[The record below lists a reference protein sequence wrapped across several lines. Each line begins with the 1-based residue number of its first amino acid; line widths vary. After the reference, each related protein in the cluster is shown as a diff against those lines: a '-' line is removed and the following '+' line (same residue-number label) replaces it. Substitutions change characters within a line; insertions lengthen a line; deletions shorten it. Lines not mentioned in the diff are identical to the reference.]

1 MMMFYRRE
9 SFKQF
14 LQRYPLLSL
23 IIASN
28 VVVYL
33 YIRLVNG
40 ISDSS
45 LIVLK
50 GGILPSEFINGEY
63 WRFFTYAFLHDG
75 LTHLVM
81 NMFFLIIIAPPLE
94 VMIGKLR
101 MLLLFVLTIFSTAFF
116 VYYIGSQAGVG
127 ASGFTYGILG
137 LYIYI
142 VLFHK
147 DFLDVNSRKI
157 VLIWTAIGWVSTL
170 IIPGISILGHL
181 GGFVG
186 GFIFGFIAI
195 RQNTLKHWSST

>member
-1 MMMFYRRE
+1 MMFYRRE

-14 LQRYPLLSL
+14 LQRYPIISL

-28 VVVYL
+28 VAVFL
-33 YIRLVNG
+33 FMGLVNG
-40 ISDSS
+40 IWGSTP
-45 LIVLK
+45 LVIK
-50 GGILPSEFINGEY
+50 GGILPSEFIDGEY
-63 WRFFTYAFLHDG
+63 WRFITYAFLHDG

-101 MLLLFVLTIFSTAFF
+101 MLYLFLFTILSTSFI
-116 VYYIGSQAGVG
+116 VSMGSQAGVG

-142 VLFHK
+142 VVFRK
-147 DFLDVNSRKI
+147 GFLDVNSRKI
-157 VLIWTAIGWVSTL
+157 VLIWTVIGWVSTL
-170 IIPGISILGHL
+170 LIPGISILGHF

-186 GFIFGFIAI
+186 GFVFGMLAI
-195 RQNTLKHWSST
+195 RPNSLKHWSST

>member
-1 MMMFYRRE
+1 MFYRRE

-14 LQRYPLLSL
+14 LQRYPIISL

-28 VVVYL
+28 VIVFLYL
-33 YIRLVNG
+33 GVVNG
-40 ISDSS
+40 IWGSPEV
-45 LIVLK
+45 VLK
-50 GGILPSEFINGEY
+50 GGILPSEYIEGEY
-63 WRFFTYAFLHDG
+63 WRFITYAFLHDG

-94 VMIGKLR
+94 IMIGKVH
-101 MLLLFVLTIFSTAFF
+101 MLFLFIFTILSTSFSVFF
-116 VYYIGSQAGVG
+116 IGSQAGVG

-147 DFLDVNSRKI
+147 GFLDVNSKKI
-157 VLIWTAIGWVSTL
+157 VLIWTAVGWVSSLL
-170 IIPGISILGHL
+170 IPNISLLGHL

-186 GFIFGFIAI
+186 GFVYGWIAI
-195 RQNTLKHWSST
+195 RHNTLRHWLTT

>member
-1 MMMFYRRE
+1 MFYRRE

-28 VVVYL
+28 VVVFF
-33 YIRLVNG
+33 YIGLVNG
-40 ISDSS
+40 IWGSS
-45 LIVLK
+45 PLVIK

-63 WRFFTYAFLHDG
+63 WRFITYAFLHDG

-94 VMIGKLR
+94 VIIGKFR
-101 MLLLFVLTIFSTAFF
+101 MLFLFLFTILSTAFF
-116 VYYIGSQAGVG
+116 VSFIGTHAGVG

-142 VLFHK
+142 VLFHQG
-147 DFLDVNSRKI
+147 FLDANSKKI

-170 IIPGISILGHL
+170 IIPEISFLGHL

-186 GFIFGFIAI
+186 GFLFGWIAI
-195 RQNTLKHWSST
+195 RHNSLTHWSST

>member
-9 SFKQF
+9 TFKQF
-14 LQRYPLLSL
+14 IQRYPFLSL
-23 IIASN
+23 IIALN
-28 VVVYL
+28 VIVFLYL
-33 YIRLVNG
+33 GLVDG
-40 ISDSS
+40 IWGST

-63 WRFFTYAFLHDG
+63 WRLFTYAFLHDG

-101 MLLLFVLTIFSTAFF
+101 MLTLFLFTVFSTAFF
-116 VYYIGSQAGVG
+116 VYVIGSGAGVG

-142 VLFHK
+142 VVFHK
-147 DFLDVNSRKI
+147 GFLDVNSKKI
-157 VLIWTAIGWVSTL
+157 VLIWTVIGWVGTL
-170 IIPGISILGHL
+170 IIPGISFLGHL

-186 GFIFGFIAI
+186 GFIFGWIAI
-195 RQNTLKHWSST
+195 RQNSLTRW

>member
-1 MMMFYRRE
+1 MFYRRE

-28 VVVYL
+28 VVVFLYL
-33 YIRLVNG
+33 GLVNRIWG
-40 ISDSS
+40 STE
-45 LIVLK
+45 IVLK
-50 GGILPSEFINGEY
+50 GGILPREFIDGEY
-63 WRFFTYAFLHDG
+63 WRFVTYAFLHDG

-101 MLLLFVLTIFSTAFF
+101 MFFLFLFTIVSTALFVFF
-116 VYYIGSQAGVG
+116 IGSQAGVG

-147 DFLDVNSRKI
+147 GFLDINSKKI

-170 IIPGISILGHL
+170 IIPNISFLGHL

-195 RQNTLKHWSST
+195 RQNTLTHWSTT